1 MNSEVI
7 KFVAGGGKT
16 TLSEKILK
24 EQGNGLYLAFTNSVV
39 EEISNKGY
47 LSRTIDSLF
56 TSFIIPKFTS
66 LIPIIASGS
75 KIKYIDSNTLPD
87 HLKGIANIKIDKDG
101 NIYNRTKKLD
111 IDININN
118 SNLHNMTSKNNIG
131 FLKYI
136 FSEDELRL
144 THEFRSNL
152 SEYLINNYS
161 FQIVELLSKRFD
173 FIIIDEAQDLK
184 NYREKLAEALYNSK
198 VKLIVLGDDNQ
209 NINGGGNWF
218 ESLTPT
224 DTKNESFRC
233 TENNC
238 KWIRDNLN
246 IDIYGNSNISEFKEI
261 PFDEAIK
268 YDDGIK
274 TLLYSVNSG
283 KNKVIIDNWKGPK
296 DTIKS
301 AKGSTIYND
310 IVIIGSTIGRK
321 NYYTA
326 ITRTTKSVYSTITK
340 IKQ

>member
-66 LIPIIASGS
+66 FIPIIASGS
-75 KIKYIDSNTLPD
+75 KVKHIDTTILPN
-87 HLKGIANIKIDKDG
+87 HLKGISNIKIDKDG
-101 NIYNRTKKLD
+101 NIYNKSKKLN
-111 IDININN
+111 ININTYN
-118 SNLHNMTSKNNIG
+118 ENLHNMTSKDNIG

-136 FSEDELRL
+136 FSKDELRL
-144 THEFRSNL
+144 THELRSNL
-152 SEYLINNYS
+152 SDYLINNYS
-161 FQIVELLSKRFD
+161 IQIIELLSKRFT

-184 NYREKLAEALYNSK
+184 NYREKFAEALYNSK
-198 VKLIVLGDDNQ
+198 IKLIVLGDDNQ
-209 NINGGGNWF
+209 NITGGGDWF
-218 ESLTPT
+218 EKLSPT
-224 DTKNESFRC
+224 DTKQESFRC
-233 TENNC
+233 PENNC
-238 KWIRDNLN
+238 KWIRENLN
-246 IDIYGNSNISEFKEI
+246 IDIYGNSNISEFKTI
-261 PFDEAIK
+261 TFDEVTN
-268 YDDGIK
+268 YDDGNK
-274 TLLYSVNSG
+274 TLLYSASSG
-283 KNKVIIDNWKGPK
+283 KNKNIVDNWKGPK

-310 IVIIGSTIGRK
+310 VVIIGSTINRK

-326 ITRTTKSVYSTITK
+326 ITITTGNVYSTITK
-340 IKQ
+340 WN

>member
-24 EQGNGLYLAFTNSVV
+24 TKGNGLYLAFTNSVV
-39 EEISNKGY
+39 KEISDKGY

-66 LIPIIASGS
+66 LIPIISSGS
-75 KIKYIDSNTLPD
+75 KVKYIDSNDLPS

-101 NIYNRTKKLD
+101 NIYNKTKKLN
-111 IDININN
+111 ININTYN
-118 SNLHNMTSKNNIG
+118 DNLHNMISKDNIG

-136 FSEDELRL
+136 FGRDELRL
-144 THEFRSNL
+144 THELRSNL
-152 SEYLINNYS
+152 SDYLINNYS
-161 FQIVELLSKRFD
+161 IQIVELLSKRFD

-184 NYREKLAEALYNSK
+184 NYREKFAEVLYDSK
-198 VKLIVLGDDNQ
+198 IKLIVLGDDNQ
-209 NINGGGNWF
+209 NINGGGVWF
-218 ESLTPT
+218 EKLNPT

-238 KWIRDNLN
+238 KWIRENLN
-246 IDIYGNSNISEFKEI
+246 IDIYGNRNISIFKPI
-261 PFDEAIK
+261 TFDEAIK

-274 TLLYSVNSG
+274 TLLYSANSG
-283 KNKVIIDNWKGPK
+283 KNKSIVDNWKGPK